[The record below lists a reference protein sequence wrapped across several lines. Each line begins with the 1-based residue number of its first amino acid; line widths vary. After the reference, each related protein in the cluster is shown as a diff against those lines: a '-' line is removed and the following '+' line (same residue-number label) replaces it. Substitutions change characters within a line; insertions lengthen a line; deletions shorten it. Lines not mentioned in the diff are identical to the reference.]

1 MTSALKSKT
10 LGHQFTFRR
19 HIAIFSQFHANS
31 SGNDECGVTFAT
43 RSKRFICRMPV
54 AAGQRVAVIASPHEL
69 LASLA
74 RPATPNGP
82 HRDSPVAAT
91 SPGDPAE
98 RRCCKP
104 HIDPTLAAWR
114 TMRPLCGRRAVHKR
128 AAVGKNFWSRRQ
140 ESNLY
145 LALRRHSFY
154 PLNYGERQSNEGGF

>member
-1 MTSALKSKT
+1 MTSALKSRT
-10 LGHQFTFRR
+10 LGHQSAFRHGSAIFRR
-19 HIAIFSQFHANS
+19 FRANVPE
-31 SGNDECGVTFAT
+31 NDDCGVKFAT

-54 AAGQRVAVIASPHEL
+54 AAGLRVAVIASPHEL

-82 HRDSPVAAT
+82 HADSPVAAT
-91 SPGDPAE
+91 SPGDFAE

-114 TMRPLCGRRAVHKR
+114 TVRPLCGRRAVHKC

-154 PLNYGERQSNEGGF
+154 PLNYGERR